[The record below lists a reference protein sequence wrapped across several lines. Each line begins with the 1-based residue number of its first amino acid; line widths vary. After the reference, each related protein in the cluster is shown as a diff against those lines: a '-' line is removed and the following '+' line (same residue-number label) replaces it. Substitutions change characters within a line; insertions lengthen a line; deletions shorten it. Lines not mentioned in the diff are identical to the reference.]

1 MKFYST
7 IFRKRYLLYIL
18 IISLGF
24 LLKSSIKIDENG
36 TVILIEWFNNLKGDF
51 SFSSKWSF
59 AENIGLN
66 KAQQIACLNNCSDR
80 VQKMMDDE
88 GLILSDS
95 TDTYYQ
101 IIDSTRKYHTLESR
115 STLYGWKPSNFI
127 KVRRYGNFVLEGSV
141 IQDSISNC
149 SLFFRIKDDHL
160 TAWAYHIPIKGISK
174 IFRLNGG
181 KIFLDR
187 EAFDKGIFKATF
199 SFTFEND
206 VNSLKA
212 LFWSGKIYT
221 KIEGF

>member
-1 MKFYST
+1 MKFYNT

-18 IISLGF
+18 IFSLSL
-24 LLKSSIKIDENG
+24 LLKSSSKTVENDS
-36 TVILIEWFNNLKGDF
+36 VILIEWFNNLKGDF
-51 SFSSKWSF
+51 SFATKWSY

-66 KAQQIACLNNCSDR
+66 KAQQIACLKNCSDR

-88 GLILSDS
+88 GLILSHS

-115 STLYGWKPSNFI
+115 STLYDWKPSNFI

-141 IQDSISNC
+141 IQDSTSNC
-149 SLFFRIKDDHL
+149 SLFFRIKDNYL
-160 TAWAYHIPIKGISK
+160 TAWTYHKPIKGESK

-181 KIFLDR
+181 KIFLDK

>member
-7 IFRKRYLLYIL
+7 TLRKRFLLNIL

-24 LLKSSIKIDENG
+24 LLKSSSKTVEND
-36 TVILIEWFNNLKGDF
+36 TVIIIEWFNNLKGDF
-51 SFSSKWSF
+51 SFASKWSY

-66 KAQQIACLNNCSDR
+66 KAQQIACLKNCSDR
-80 VQKMMDDE
+80 AQKMMDDE

-95 TDTYYQ
+95 TDLYYQ
-101 IIDSTRKYHTLESR
+101 IIDSTRKYHTLDSR
-115 STLYGWKPSNFI
+115 STLYDWKTSNFI

-149 SLFFRIKDDHL
+149 SLFFRIKDDYL
-160 TAWAYHIPIKGISK
+160 TAWAYHKPIKGESK
-174 IFRLNGG
+174 IFRLNRG